1 MAQTADSMLREVI
14 LGKFRG
20 FCAGVDYAVEAVE
33 NLLELRGDGAR
44 IYVRN
49 KIVHN
54 NHVVENFIRRG
65 VVFVDEIS
73 DVPSNSDLVLSAHG
87 SPLGLK
93 EKAEA
98 MGLRVFDA
106 VCPLVSKVH
115 KEAIRDHR
123 AGYSIIYICH
133 TDHVE
138 AKGTMS
144 YVPMHVVESIAD
156 VEKLAITNDKISC
169 LTQTT
174 LSVDYV
180 NEIIAKIREKYP
192 RLKTQKKDDICYAT
206 QNRQDSIK
214 ELSRLADLVLV
225 VGAEISSN
233 SKRLVE
239 TAASAGR
246 ESHLIESYLDI
257 RDEWLEGIATLGIT
271 LSASAPEFLL
281 DEILSHLREKFG
293 DIVITNTHRLDE
305 KISFKPIVLS

>member
-1 MAQTADSMLREVI
+1 MLQEVI

-33 NLLELRGDGAR
+33 NLIQLRGEGSR

-54 NHVVENFIRRG
+54 NHVVRNFEKRG
-65 VVFVDEIS
+65 VRFVEDIREVPAGS
-73 DVPSNSDLVLSAHG
+73 DIVLSAHG
-87 SPLGLK
+87 SPKGLK
-93 EKAEA
+93 EEAEA

-115 KEAIRDHR
+115 KEAIRDYR
-123 AGYSIIYICH
+123 EGYSIIYICH

-144 YVPMHVVESIAD
+144 YVPMHVVENIAD
-156 VEKLAITNDKISC
+156 VETLDITNSKISC

-180 NEIIAKIREKYP
+180 DEIIAKIRERYP
-192 RLKTQKKDDICYAT
+192 QLKTQKKDDICYAT

-214 ELSRLADLVLV
+214 ELSALADLVLV

-239 TAASAGR
+239 TAELSGR
-246 ESHLIESYLDI
+246 TSYLIESYLDI
-257 RDEWLEGIATLGIT
+257 RDEWLEGVRTLGIT

-281 DEILSHLREKFG
+281 DEILDHLKSKHGGFAIRN
-293 DIVITNTHRLDE
+293 VRRLDE
-305 KISFKPIVLS
+305 NISFKPIELS

>member
-1 MAQTADSMLREVI
+1 MLREVI

-33 NLLELRGDGAR
+33 NLLELRGEGAR
-44 IYVRN
+44 VYVRN

-54 NHVVENFIRRG
+54 NHVVENFVKRG
-65 VVFVDEIS
+65 VVFVDEIA
-73 DVPSNSDLVLSAHG
+73 DVPPDSDLVLSAHG

-93 EKAEA
+93 EEAEA

-115 KEAIRDHR
+115 KEAIRDNK

-144 YVPMHVVESIAD
+144 YVPMHVVESIED
-156 VEKLAITNDKISC
+156 VEKLDISNDKISV

-180 NEIIAKIREKYP
+180 EKIIARIREKYP

-246 ESHLIESYLDI
+246 TSYLIESYLDI
-257 RDEWLEGIATLGIT
+257 RDEWLEGIGTLGIT

-281 DEILSHLREKFG
+281 DEILDHLRKTHG
-293 DIVITNTHRLDE
+293 DFVITNTRRLDE

>member
-1 MAQTADSMLREVI
+1 MLREVI

-33 NLLELRGDGAR
+33 NLLELRGEGAR
-44 IYVRN
+44 VYVRN

-54 NHVVENFIRRG
+54 NHVVENFVRRG
-65 VVFVDEIS
+65 VVFVDDIA
-73 DVPSNSDLVLSAHG
+73 DVPPDSDLVLSAHG
-87 SPLGLK
+87 SPRGLK
-93 EKAEA
+93 EAAEA

-115 KEAIRDHR
+115 KEAIRDHL

-144 YVPMHVVESIAD
+144 YVPMHVVERIED
-156 VEKLAITNDKISC
+156 VDFLDIKNDKISV

-174 LSVDYV
+174 LSVDDV
-180 NEIIAKIREKYP
+180 AGIIAKIREKYP
-192 RLKTQKKDDICYAT
+192 QLKTQKKDDICYAT

-239 TAASAGR
+239 TA
-246 ESHLIESYLDI
+246 ESNGGISYLIESYLDI
-257 RDEWLEGIATLGIT
+257 REEWLKGVETLGIT

-281 DEILSHLREKFG
+281 DEIISHLRETYGEFT
-293 DIVITNTHRLDE
+293 ITNTHRLDE
-305 KISFKPIVLS
+305 KISFKPIVLT

>member
-1 MAQTADSMLREVI
+1 MLKEVI
-14 LGKFRG
+14 LGKYRG

-33 NLLELRGDGAR
+33 NLLVLRGDGAR

-54 NHVVENFIRRG
+54 NHVVRYFEKRG
-65 VVFVDEIS
+65 VKFVEDLHEVPAGS
-73 DVPSNSDLVLSAHG
+73 DVVLSAHG
-87 SPLGLK
+87 SPKGLK
-93 EKAEA
+93 EEAEA

-123 AGYSIIYICH
+123 EGYTIIYICH
-133 TDHVE
+133 TNHVE

-144 YVPMHVVESIAD
+144 YVPMHVVESVEDVDRLEIAS
-156 VEKLAITNDKISC
+156 EKISV

-174 LSVDYV
+174 LSVDEV
-180 NEIIAKIREKYP
+180 ERIIGRIRERYP

-214 ELSRLADLVLV
+214 ELALTCDLVLV

-239 TAASAGR
+239 TAVLSGGK
-246 ESHLIESYLDI
+246 SCLIESYLDI
-257 RDEWLEGIATLGIT
+257 REEWLEGVATLGIT

-281 DEILSHLREKFG
+281 DEILDHLGKKQGGF
-293 DIVITNTHRLDE
+293 VISNARRLDE
-305 KISFKPIVLS
+305 KISFKPIELS

>member
-1 MAQTADSMLREVI
+1 MLQEVI

-33 NLLELRGDGAR
+33 NLLELRGPGAR

-54 NHVVENFIRRG
+54 NHVVRYFEKRG
-65 VVFVDEIS
+65 VVFIEDLREVPPDS
-73 DVPSNSDLVLSAHG
+73 DVVLSAHG
-87 SPLGLK
+87 SPKGLK
-93 EKAEA
+93 EEAEA

-123 AGYSIIYICH
+123 DGYSIIYICH

-144 YVPMHVVESIAD
+144 YVPMEVVESIGD
-156 VEKLAITNDKISC
+156 VDRLNITNEKISC

-180 NEIIAKIREKYP
+180 DRIIARIREKYP
-192 RLKTQKKDDICYAT
+192 QLKTQKKDDICYAT

-214 ELSRLADLVLV
+214 ELAVHAELVLV

-239 TAASAGR
+239 TAEATGGTSY
-246 ESHLIESYLDI
+246 LIESHLDI
-257 RDEWLEGIATLGIT
+257 RDEWLEGVRTLGIT

-281 DEILSHLREKFG
+281 DDILEHLKQKHGELR
-293 DIVITNTHRLDE
+293 IRNVHRLEE

>member
-1 MAQTADSMLREVI
+1 MLKEVI
-14 LGKFRG
+14 LGKYRG

-33 NLLELRGDGAR
+33 NLLALRGDGAR

-54 NHVVENFIRRG
+54 NHVVRYFEERG
-65 VVFVDEIS
+65 VRFVEDLHEVPAGS
-73 DVPSNSDLVLSAHG
+73 DVVLSAHG
-87 SPLGLK
+87 SPKGLK
-93 EKAEA
+93 EEAEA

-123 AGYSIIYICH
+123 EGYAIIYICH
-133 TDHVE
+133 TNHVE

-144 YVPMHVVESIAD
+144 YVPMHVVESVEDVDRLEIAS
-156 VEKLAITNDKISC
+156 EKISV

-174 LSVDYV
+174 LSVDEV
-180 NEIIAKIREKYP
+180 ERIIGRIRERYP

-214 ELSRLADLVLV
+214 ELALTCDLVLV

-239 TAASAGR
+239 TAVLSGGK
-246 ESHLIESYLDI
+246 SCLIESYLDI
-257 RDEWLEGIATLGIT
+257 REEWLEGVATLGIT

-281 DEILSHLREKFG
+281 DEILDHLGKKQGGF
-293 DIVITNTHRLDE
+293 VISNARRLDE
-305 KISFKPIVLS
+305 KISFKPIELT

>member
-1 MAQTADSMLREVI
+1 MLKEVI
-14 LGKFRG
+14 LGKYRG

-33 NLLELRGDGAR
+33 NLLALRGDGAR

-54 NHVVENFIRRG
+54 NHVVRYFEERG
-65 VVFVDEIS
+65 VRFVEDLHEVPAGS
-73 DVPSNSDLVLSAHG
+73 DVVLSAHG
-87 SPLGLK
+87 SPKGLK
-93 EKAEA
+93 EEAEA

-123 AGYSIIYICH
+123 EGYAIIYICH
-133 TDHVE
+133 TNHVE

-144 YVPMHVVESIAD
+144 YVPMHVVESVEDVDRLEIAS
-156 VEKLAITNDKISC
+156 DKISV

-174 LSVDYV
+174 LSVDEV
-180 NEIIAKIREKYP
+180 ERIIGRIRERYP

-214 ELSRLADLVLV
+214 ELALTCD
-225 VGAEISSN
+225 
-233 SKRLVE
+233 LVE
-239 TAASAGR
+239 TAVLSGGK
-246 ESHLIESYLDI
+246 SCLIESYLDI
-257 RDEWLEGIATLGIT
+257 REEWLEGVATLGIT

-281 DEILSHLREKFG
+281 DEILDHLGKKQGGF
-293 DIVITNTHRLDE
+293 VISNARRLDE
-305 KISFKPIVLS
+305 KISFKPIELS